1 MMTMKTPLRP
11 GQGMRAAVLA
21 LGLCAAAVQAQTP
34 QAPDA
39 AQLQRKL
46 ESTSTLIE
54 RSSGAKQVEASGGAD
69 AAAQRTRAR
78 ELHATA
84 AEALKAGRLDEAAK
98 LLDDASR
105 AMFESVRLAAPQTLI
120 ARKQRTDFDAR
131 MESTRALLEAQKRI
145 AAEKSAGP
153 RAGELSREVESL
165 MAQASA
171 TAERGQLVEAR
182 RTLDQAYLAVRTAI
196 GNLRGGDTIVRTLN
210 FASKAEEY
218 LYEID
223 RNDAH
228 RMLVQ
233 MLLKDKRGGATDTM
247 VDHAVAEAARLR
259 AQAEDE
265 AGRRNH
271 EAAVRTLE
279 ESTRELVKAIRGA
292 GVYIPG

>member
-1 MMTMKTPLRP
+1 MKTTPLPRP
-11 GQGMRAAVLA
+11 ARRFHSAALVLA
-21 LGLCAAAVQAQTP
+21 LCAAAALAQTP

-69 AAAQRTRAR
+69 AVAQRTRAR
-78 ELHATA
+78 ELHAKA
-84 AEALKAGRLDEAAK
+84 ADALQAGRLDEAAK

-165 MAQASA
+165 MAQASE
-171 TAERGQLVEAR
+171 TANRGQLVEAR

-233 MLLKDKRGGATDTM
+233 MLLRDKRVGAIDTM
-247 VDHAVAEAARLR
+247 VEHSVTEAARLR
-259 AQAEDE
+259 AQAEDQ
-265 AGRRNH
+265 AARRNH
-271 EAAVRTLE
+271 EAAVTTLE

>member
-1 MMTMKTPLRP
+1 
-11 GQGMRAAVLA
+11 
-21 LGLCAAAVQAQTP
+21 
-34 QAPDA
+34 
-39 AQLQRKL
+39 
-46 ESTSTLIE
+46 
-54 RSSGAKQVEASGGAD
+54 
-69 AAAQRTRAR
+69 
-78 ELHATA
+78 
-84 AEALKAGRLDEAAK
+84 
-98 LLDDASR
+98 
-105 AMFESVRLAAPQTLI
+105 
-120 ARKQRTDFDAR
+120 
-131 MESTRALLEAQKRI
+131 
-145 AAEKSAGP
+145 
-153 RAGELSREVESL
+153 
-165 MAQASA
+165 
-171 TAERGQLVEAR
+171 
-182 RTLDQAYLAVRTAI
+182 
-196 GNLRGGDTIVRTLN
+196 LRGGDTIVRTLN